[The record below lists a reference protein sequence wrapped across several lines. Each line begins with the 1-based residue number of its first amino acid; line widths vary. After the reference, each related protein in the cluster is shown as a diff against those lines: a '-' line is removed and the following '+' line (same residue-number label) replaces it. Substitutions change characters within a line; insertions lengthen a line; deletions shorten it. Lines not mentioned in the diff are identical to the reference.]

1 VDKAFDRV
9 SRCPGQALD
18 DGRVNAGHPRV
29 VAEGLGTGGERWT
42 LTTACSGRRRRTMAE
57 VVEVDGRRWG
67 AGFGGPPLP
76 PGRRLAIFVGRSGAG
91 AHLVIV
97 RAAADVRA
105 VVATL
110 SDGTREDLSLHG
122 DAEEFGA
129 RLAVLVYPA
138 ELDLHG
144 LVLLDGD
151 GLELPDTL

>member
-1 VDKAFDRV
+1 M
-9 SRCPGQALD
+9 
-18 DGRVNAGHPRV
+18 GRGVRWSA
-29 VAEGLGTGGERWT
+29 VATWPPARHL
-42 LTTACSGRRRRTMAE
+42 RR
-57 VVEVDGRRWG
+57 
-67 AGFGGPPLP
+67 P
-76 PGRRLAIFVGRSGAG
+76 VGCG

-138 ELDLHG
+138 ELDLHA

>member
-1 VDKAFDRV
+1 
-9 SRCPGQALD
+9 
-18 DGRVNAGHPRV
+18 VNDGHPLV
-29 VAEGLGTGGERWT
+29 LAEGLGTGGERWT
-42 LTTACSGRRRRTMAE
+42 LTTDGTGRRRRTMVQ
-57 VVEVDGRRWG
+57 VVETDGRRWG

-76 PGRRLAIFVGRSGAG
+76 PGRRLATFVGRSGAG

-110 SDGTREDLSLHG
+110 SDGSREDLSLHG
-122 DAEEFGA
+122 DPVEFGA

-144 LVLLDGD
+144 LVMLDGN
-151 GLELPDTL
+151 GRELPDTI

>member
-1 VDKAFDRV
+1 MND
-9 SRCPGQALD
+9 
-18 DGRVNAGHPRV
+18 GHPLV
-29 VAEGLGTGGERWT
+29 LAEGLGTGGERWT
-42 LTTACSGRRRRTMAE
+42 LTTDGTGRRRRTMVQ
-57 VVEVDGRRWG
+57 VVETDGRRWG

-76 PGRRLAIFVGRSGAG
+76 PGRRLATFVGRSGAG

-110 SDGTREDLSLHG
+110 SDGSREDLSLHG
-122 DAEEFGA
+122 DAAEFGA

-144 LVLLDGD
+144 LVLLDGNGRD
-151 GLELPDTL
+151 LPDTI